1 MKNHLLSL
9 GLTLIAALLVGCG
22 GNSALPATENNQ
34 NKDAISF
41 ENTGENCRNFLIIS
55 AITEDNARK
64 FVPPEFGL
72 TQPPMGFVELADCPS
87 GSINGVETGPY
98 KIAEA
103 AVFITPPDGDSMP
116 PLLGA
121 NSAIYLLWQLDTN
134 PELSALKQAAGF
146 FGELVP
152 EIELRVEHLDPLPVA
167 RDGYA
172 NVPFEFSPYSLQAV
186 LTPESPPGPPLPNQL
201 WHMGALGPVNT
212 FNDIYATD
220 QVLAGPGVI
229 TVEEGSVLHELF
241 GSTTVPGLAASGIG
255 SFNNTTQLRPDV
267 EATKAPMAP

>member
-1 MKNHLLSL
+1 MKQLLCLLS
-9 GLTLIAALLVGCG
+9 AALLVGCSSDG
-22 GNSALPATENNQ
+22 SLPASNNNQ
-34 NKDAISF
+34 NTNAIAF

-55 AITEDNARK
+55 PITEQNARK
-64 FVPPEFGL
+64 FVPAEFAL
-72 TQPPMGFVELADCPS
+72 TQPPMGFVELADCPN
-87 GSINGVETGPY
+87 GSINGVDSGPY

-116 PLLGA
+116 PVVGA

-134 PELSALKQAAGF
+134 QELSTLKKAAGF

-152 EIELRVEHLDPLPVA
+152 DIELSVEHLDPLPLA
-167 RDGYA
+167 RNGYA
-172 NVPFEFSPYSLQAV
+172 NVPFELSPYSLQAT

-201 WHMGALGPVNT
+201 WHMGDLGPVNT

-220 QVLAGPGVI
+220 QVLAGPGLI
-229 TVEEGSVLHELF
+229 TVAEGSVLHELF
-241 GSTTVPGLAASGIG
+241 GATTIPGLAASGIG

-267 EATKAPMAP
+267 AATKAPLAP